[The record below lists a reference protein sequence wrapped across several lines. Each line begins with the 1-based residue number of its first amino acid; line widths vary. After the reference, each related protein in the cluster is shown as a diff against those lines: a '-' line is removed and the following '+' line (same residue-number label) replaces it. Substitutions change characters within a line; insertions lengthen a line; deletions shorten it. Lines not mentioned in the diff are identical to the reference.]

1 MNSEA
6 WQSWYRRKE
15 GTVEPE
21 IPRLGE
27 LLKDIGA
34 SRILDFGSGAGRHVV
49 YFAKKGFEVY
59 GFDASETGIA
69 RAKEV
74 LRSENLCADLRVW
87 DMMKPLPYEDSF
99 FDAVLATKVVHHTY
113 MDNIKRIVKEID
125 RVLKKGGYLFLQVP
139 AFSHEET
146 LKWKQ
151 EGLKSEEPELRTYIH
166 LKGEEK
172 GIPHH
177 HFSKEEL
184 LRLFE
189 NYNIEEIHRATEH
202 YRGYCLIARK
212 MNSARLVKGVH

>member
-1 MNSEA
+1 MSSGA
-6 WQSWYRRKE
+6 WQYWYPRKK

-21 IPRLGE
+21 IPKLEE
-27 LLKDIGA
+27 LLRRNDA
-34 SRILDFGSGAGRHVV
+34 SKILDFGCGTGRHVI

-59 GFDASETGIA
+59 GFDASETAIE

-74 LRSENLCADLRVW
+74 LKSENLLADLRVW
-87 DMMKPLPYEDSF
+87 DMTKPLPYEDRF
-99 FDAVLATKVVHHTY
+99 FDAVLVLRVMHHTY
-113 MDNIKRIVKEID
+113 MDNIKRIAKEID

-146 LKWKQ
+146 LKWRQ
-151 EGLKSEEPELRTYIH
+151 EGLKSEEPEPGTYVYSE
-166 LKGEEK
+166 GEEK

-177 HFSKEEL
+177 HFTKEEL

-189 NYNIEEIHRATEH
+189 NYNIEEIHCATEH

-212 MNSARLVKGVH
+212 MNQ